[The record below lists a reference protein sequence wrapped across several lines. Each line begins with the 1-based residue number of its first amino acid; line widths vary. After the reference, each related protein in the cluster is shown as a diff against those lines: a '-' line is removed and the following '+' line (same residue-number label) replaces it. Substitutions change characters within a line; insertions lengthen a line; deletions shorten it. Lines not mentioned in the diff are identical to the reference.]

1 MSATTLDMEV
11 RASPGLQLRRKVG
24 TFLLLLPMLIF
35 LGGWFVLPLGQLL
48 LLSFD
53 LPEGPLASYAQLL
66 GSSVFRQVFVNTLIL
81 ALIVTVFSV
90 VLACPTAYLLSRVRG
105 FWFTVALY
113 CVLVPFWISI
123 LVRTFSWML
132 LLERNGPVNAWLMWA
147 GITDSPVPL
156 LFNSFSVY
164 LGMIH
169 VLLPYAVLPIYS
181 AMLKVDPRLLQ
192 ASEGLG
198 ASGPTTFVRIY
209 LPLILP
215 GILAGAAFVF
225 LLALGFYITPALL
238 GGLQNL
244 TAAMLIDNFVNERLV
259 WPLAAAASFIL
270 LLMVL
275 AILALVSRFLALGSV
290 LVAR

>member
-11 RASPGLQLRRKVG
+11 RGSPGLQLRRKVG